1 MNLSIFGLLS
11 LLAFGFILAGAISK
25 DRINNVPGALILLL
39 LGLML
44 VSGNGIEYQSG
55 TELIYGE
62 VNGSQEVVQEEYKFS
77 SFTSTSPVT
86 QDRFNTGLGV
96 SYIAISMYYFLIAFS
111 NIRFRSLLKQK

>member
-55 TELIYGE
+55 IDYIYGE
-62 VNGSQEVVQEEYKFS
+62 VNGSQEVVKEDYKFS

-86 QDRFNTGLGV
+86 QNRFNTGLGV
-96 SYIAISMYYFLIAFS
+96 SYIAISMYYFLIAFT
-111 NIRFRSLLKQK
+111 NIRFRSLMKQK